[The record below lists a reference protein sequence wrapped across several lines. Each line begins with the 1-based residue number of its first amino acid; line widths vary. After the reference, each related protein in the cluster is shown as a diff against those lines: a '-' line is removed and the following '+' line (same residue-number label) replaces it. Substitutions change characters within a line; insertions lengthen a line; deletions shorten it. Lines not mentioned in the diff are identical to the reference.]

1 MNLSRNDLYRIIL
14 EEYLKEEGITE
25 APGDVLDLLRKIK
38 RDPDYDPRE
47 DPGAHSYT
55 KDGPPATT
63 RTMSRPH
70 RRDPQ
75 DPGETM
81 PIGADIPSDDAP
93 EGGYGGF
100 QDRSGPPLEDRLMDL
115 IQGMPPE
122 EVADL
127 FQVVFEKIP
136 GIELSSPGDEDY
148 PEEETLY
155 SPGAEGRPV
164 VRGLHRDMALQELIL
179 LIKEVI
185 KEELY
190 QQDV

>member
-1 MNLSRNDLYRIIL
+1 
-14 EEYLKEEGITE
+14 
-25 APGDVLDLLRKIK
+25 
-38 RDPDYDPRE
+38 
-47 DPGAHSYT
+47 
-55 KDGPPATT
+55 
-63 RTMSRPH
+63 
-70 RRDPQ
+70 
-75 DPGETM
+75 M

>member
-70 RRDPQ
+70 RRGPQ
-75 DPGETM
+75 DPGETI
-81 PIGADIPSDDAP
+81 PIDIDIPSDDAP

-115 IQGMPPE
+115 IQGMLPE

-136 GIELSSPGDEDY
+136 GVEICDA
-148 PEEETLY
+148 EEEELGTPYGGKEFDLRK
-155 SPGAEGRPV
+155 SQGQKAGFE
-164 VRGLHRDMALQELIL
+164 LQELMS
-179 LIKEVI
+179 LIKEVM